1 MIPAWKIRLFWTQLL
16 LSLILA
22 AIKFFDRP
30 EPGLQIFPQLP
41 EVTDYSK
48 IEALRFSVYEV
59 LFDFGIRVDWISG
72 DSESKTV
79 RVPADL
85 PLIEPY
91 RTLAAKFRQL
101 GGKLIRADVNPF
113 GDRAVIEVGLKKE
126 RILHIVLE
134 SDPKLARNGGKI
146 AVVIDD
152 FGYSFG
158 TVVKGFLDLDQ
169 PVTFAILPGLE
180 HSVAIADSAF
190 VHNREVMIHLPMEP
204 KNGKVNKDEYILLTQ
219 MDEQEIRQ
227 RVRRAMAAIPHASGL
242 NNHMGSLATE
252 DGRVLAPMMDE
263 IKNAGLFFLDS
274 RTDNTSQAYTWA
286 QKLNIPSGINDTFLD
301 AIHEEPFIREQIN
314 LLAEIAIRH
323 GSAIGIGHP
332 EKLTF
337 DVLREELPKLEKRGF
352 KFVSISDVIK

>member
-1 MIPAWKIRLFWTQLL
+1 LL
-16 LSLILA
+16 ICFILA
-22 AIKFFDRP
+22 AIKLFDRP

-41 EVTDYSK
+41 EVTDHSK

-59 LFDFGIRVDWISG
+59 LFDFGIRVDWIAG

-85 PLIEPY
+85 PLVEPY
-91 RTLAAKFRQL
+91 CALAAKFRQL
-101 GGKLIRADVNPF
+101 GGKLLRADVNPF

-126 RILHIVLE
+126 RILQITLE
-134 SDPKLARNGGKI
+134 SDPRLARSAGKI

-152 FGYSFG
+152 FGYSFS
-158 TVVKGFLDLDQ
+158 TVIKGFLNLDY
-169 PVTFAILPGLE
+169 PITFAILPGLE
-180 HSVAIADSAF
+180 HSAAIADSAF
-190 VHNREVMIHLPMEP
+190 ARNREVIIHLPMEP

-227 RVRRAMAAIPHASGL
+227 RVRRAMAAIPHARGL

-274 RTDNTSQAYTWA
+274 RTDNSSQAYTWA

-301 AIHEEPFIREQIN
+301 AIREEPFIREQIN
-314 LLAEIAIRH
+314 LLAEISARQ

-337 DVLREELPKLEKRGF
+337 TVLRDELPKLEKRGF
-352 KFVSISDVIK
+352 KFVSISEVIKVPL